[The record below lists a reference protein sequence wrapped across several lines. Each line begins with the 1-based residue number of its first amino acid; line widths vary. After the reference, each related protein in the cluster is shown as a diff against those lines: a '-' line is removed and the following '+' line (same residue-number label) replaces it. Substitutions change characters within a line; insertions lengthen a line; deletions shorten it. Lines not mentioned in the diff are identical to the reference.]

1 MTSSRVNNMITP
13 DMLGKTDDPAELA
26 DLIDKL
32 MEQGSGHVNI
42 VTGESSSEL
51 KVDTV
56 KSTDICGTKG
66 ACCQPT
72 EDAIDDDDEF

>member
-1 MTSSRVNNMITP
+1 MNGPEKEINAQTP
-13 DMLGKTDDPAELA
+13 EELA
-26 DLIDKL
+26 DLIDQL
-32 MEQGSGHVNI
+32 MSGGSGHVNI
-42 VTGESSSEL
+42 VSGDGSEL

-72 EDAIDDDDEF
+72 ENAIDKDDEL

>member
-1 MTSSRVNNMITP
+1 MDTPVNANSP
-13 DMLGKTDDPAELA
+13 EELD
-26 DLIDKL
+26 DLIDRL
-32 MEQGSGHVNI
+32 MSQGSGHVNI
-42 VTGESSSEL
+42 VGNGSEL

-72 EDAIDDDDEF
+72 ELEPEDDEF

>member
-1 MTSSRVNNMITP
+1 MTAPEDKNS
-13 DMLGKTDDPAELA
+13 PAELA

-32 MEQGSGHVNI
+32 MAQGSGHVNI
-42 VTGESSSEL
+42 ISGENGSEL

-72 EDAIDDDDEF
+72 ENAIDEEE

>member
-1 MTSSRVNNMITP
+1 MITP
-13 DMLGKTDDPAELA
+13 DMLGKTDDPSELA

-42 VTGESSSEL
+42 VSEGSSDGL

-56 KSTDICGTKG
+56 KSTDVCGTKG

-72 EDAIDDDDEF
+72 ELEPEDDD

>member
-1 MTSSRVNNMITP
+1 MSTP
-13 DMLGKTDDPAELA
+13 EEKNSPAELA
-26 DLIDKL
+26 DHIDQL
-32 MEQGSGHVNI
+32 MSQGSGHINI
-42 VTGESSSEL
+42 IGNGSEL

-72 EDAIDDDDEF
+72 ELEPDDDEI

>member
-1 MTSSRVNNMITP
+1 MTFPESKGSP
-13 DMLGKTDDPAELA
+13 EELA

-32 MEQGSGHVNI
+32 MSQGSGHVNI
-42 VTGESSSEL
+42 VSGEGAEL

-72 EDAIDDDDEF
+72 ELEPEEEE

>member
-1 MTSSRVNNMITP
+1 MTSSEENDMDTPVNRNA
-13 DMLGKTDDPAELA
+13 PAELA
-26 DLIDKL
+26 DLIDQL
-32 MEQGSGHVNI
+32 MAQGSGHVNI
-42 VTGESSSEL
+42 VSEDGSGL

-72 EDAIDDDDEF
+72 ENAIDEEE

>member
-1 MTSSRVNNMITP
+1 MDTPVNANSP
-13 DMLGKTDDPAELA
+13 EELD
-26 DLIDKL
+26 DLIDRL
-32 MEQGSGHVNI
+32 MSQGSGHVNI
-42 VTGESSSEL
+42 VGNGSEL

-72 EDAIDDDDEF
+72 ELEPEDDEL